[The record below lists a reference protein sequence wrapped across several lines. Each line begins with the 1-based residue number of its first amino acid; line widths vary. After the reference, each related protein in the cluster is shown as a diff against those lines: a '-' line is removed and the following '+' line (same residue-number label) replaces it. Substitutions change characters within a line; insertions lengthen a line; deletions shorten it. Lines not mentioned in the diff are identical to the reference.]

1 MIVHLVNGSAEYEGT
16 IELYYYGV
24 WATVCADQWDL
35 DGADIVCRDLGFGPA
50 IAARKQEIPYR
61 WIRYYTLCNNL
72 VCMGDESTIESCSV
86 DFNYNCPECL
96 AAGVR
101 CAAPNGT

>member
-1 MIVHLVNGSAEYEGT
+1 MLVRLVNGSAEYEGT
-16 IELYYYGV
+16 IELYYYGL
-24 WATVCADQWDL
+24 WGTVCADQWDL

-61 WIRYYTLCNNL
+61 YIQYYTFCYNL
-72 VCMGDESTIESCSV
+72 VCTSDELTFESCWV
-86 DFNYNCPECL
+86 NFNFDCPGCL